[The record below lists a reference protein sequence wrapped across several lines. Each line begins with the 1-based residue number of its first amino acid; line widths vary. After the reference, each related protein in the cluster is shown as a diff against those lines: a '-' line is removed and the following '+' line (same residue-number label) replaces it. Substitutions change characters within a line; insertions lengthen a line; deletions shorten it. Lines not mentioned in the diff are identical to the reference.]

1 MFRDMTKKVLDVIKH
16 ISCIVVCTMSNNALF
31 NTIEPKQH
39 FLK

>member
-16 ISCIVVCTMSNNALF
+16 ISCIVFTMSNNALF